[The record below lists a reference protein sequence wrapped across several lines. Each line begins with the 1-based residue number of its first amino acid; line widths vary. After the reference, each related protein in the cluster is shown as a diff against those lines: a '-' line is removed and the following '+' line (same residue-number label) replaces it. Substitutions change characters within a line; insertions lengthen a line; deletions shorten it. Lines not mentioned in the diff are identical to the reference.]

1 MAMQANFGESLKVV
15 GSSEALGNW
24 DVSRSPSMTWTDGDV
39 WRLELALPPGEQIH
53 FKVSI
58 VPVRICEHFLGEVIR
73 SALLSSFACNA
84 VRED

>member
-1 MAMQANFGESLKVV
+1 MTMQANFGESLKVV
-15 GSSEALGNW
+15 GSNEALGNW

-58 VPVRICEHFLGEVIR
+58 VLVPICEPFLGAEGPP
-73 SALLSSFACNA
+73 
-84 VRED
+84 